1 MPGPGKPGLRISLHL
16 SGCLHCA
23 QSSIDAEGFRSL
35 REGETVEFFVETG
48 EDGRMKAVKVTGP
61 GGAPPQARS
70 PLCAGTN
77 PARLAASA
85 RRAAAAQT
93 RLLCLAP
100 KMQTYIT
107 SCAAPALAPLHRRSP
122 RPGRA
127 KPLQRPIGGPPSGL
141 CRQLLL
147 RARNA
152 RFDAPD
158 ARPSACSP
166 ASCSRAGRAAE
177 TVPGRARDGADG
189 RTNGAAG
196 DD

>member
-1 MPGPGKPGLRISLHL
+1 MPGPGKPRLRISLDP
-16 SGCLHCA
+16 SRCLYCA

-70 PLCAGTN
+70 PLCAG
-77 PARLAASA
+77 ADSLCIA
-85 RRAAAAQT
+85 RRAAAGQT
-93 RLLCLAP
+93 RLLCLVP
-100 KMQTYIT
+100 EMQTYIT
-107 SCAAPALAPLHRRSP
+107 SCAASALAPLHRRSA

-127 KPLQRPIGGPPSGL
+127 MPMQRPIGGPPSGL
-141 CRQLLL
+141 GRQLLL

-152 RFDAPD
+152 RFDGPE
-158 ARPSACSP
+158 ARQVRRPP
-166 ASCSRAGRAAE
+166 ASRGRAGRAAE
-177 TVPGRARDGADG
+177 AVPGRARDGADG
-189 RTNGAAG
+189 GTNGAAG